1 MSESN
6 EIFTPDHVFLDLD
19 AKSKRNV
26 FECVSKMAE
35 KVGVTNSA
43 SSLCDAIAE
52 REEDG
57 MTGLMDGFAIPHAKT
72 SVVIRP
78 SMFYVRVKHPLE
90 WETLD
95 GEGVSSLF
103 ALVSPDGDKGSSHL
117 KMLSALAT
125 CLLEDDFKETVK
137 RLETADE
144 LVSYVNDCIAK
155 ESDKG

>member
-1 MSESN
+1 
-6 EIFTPDHVFLDLD
+6 
-19 AKSKRNV
+19 
-26 FECVSKMAE
+26 
-35 KVGVTNSA
+35 
-43 SSLCDAIAE
+43 
-52 REEDG
+52 

-78 SMFYVRVKHPLE
+78 SMFYVRTRHPLE

-137 RLETADE
+137 RLGTADE